1 MVVWAGSGSSMVARS
16 YEEAFYSSAYFMQL
30 LFRLPVFFGGTSENG
45 AESKGVLRKST
56 DLALHTEQL
65 LWKEDKRLINDNSE
79 EGGWME
85 GG

>member
-1 MVVWAGSGSSMVARS
+1 MARS
-16 YEEAFYSSAYFMQL
+16 YEEAFYSSACFMQL

-45 AESKGVLRKST
+45 AESKGVLRKRT